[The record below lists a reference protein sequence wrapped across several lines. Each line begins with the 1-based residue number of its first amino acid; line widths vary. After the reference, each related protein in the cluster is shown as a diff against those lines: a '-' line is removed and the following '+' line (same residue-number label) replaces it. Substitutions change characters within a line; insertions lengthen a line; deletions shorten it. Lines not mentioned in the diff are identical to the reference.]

1 MFSGRKC
8 ETTLEYGAYN
18 KTLEVILRDT
28 YVLHML
34 FNVSSNRPCR
44 SLSYRRN
51 ALEKM
56 DKSYNAK
63 KSFFVLLAGLC

>member
-8 ETTLEYGAYN
+8 ETTLAYGAYN

-34 FNVSSNRPCR
+34 LMLAVIFPAEVSASDET
-44 SLSYRRN
+44 RR
-51 ALEKM
+51 
-56 DKSYNAK
+56 K
-63 KSFFVLLAGLC
+63 K